1 MLWNL
6 LWNMLWD
13 IWPAAG
19 LLTGR
24 FLIAVL
30 FLHKLFAVAYVVEYV
45 VETLE
50 VYFVRY
56 LAN

>member
-1 MLWNL
+1 LWNL